1 MERLNGL
8 SDGRDSTML
17 CISLSSWDWDG
28 YLISLAT
35 GAMRCRILIGVLN
48 AIAGCGLSAAE
59 GVVHVWVD
67 FPFAS
72 ADVVVVVAIVYDGGA

>member
-35 GAMRCRILIGVLN
+35 GAMRCRILIRVSSMRLL
-48 AIAGCGLSAAE
+48 A
-59 GVVHVWVD
+59 VVYWQPREWSMYGSTFRLQVQM
-67 FPFAS
+67 
-72 ADVVVVVAIVYDGGA
+72 